1 MSKVAERRRKESN
14 PGKGNNIS
22 MRLVHKSQFI
32 KYFISYG
39 AIVFTAPWVLHVLS
53 IMPCLLHMDS
63 DSQLKNFC
71 RYLVS

>member
-53 IMPCLLHMDS
+53 IMPCLLQMDS
-63 DSQLKNFC
+63 DSQLKFFAGI
-71 RYLVS
+71 